1 MKAQLSLKL
10 MTNNYTNRGGIIDIM
25 TSELE
30 IFKNDKLVSIINVE
44 GEEAYKQLSIIL
56 LRDKICGIKSDVS
69 YYYDE
74 NGYLVIILTLKIK
87 DYIYR
92 YEFKGLDTVI

>member
-1 MKAQLSLKL
+1 
-10 MTNNYTNRGGIIDIM
+10 M
-25 TSELE
+25 TSALK
-30 IFKNDKLVSIINVE
+30 IFKNDKLVNIINI
-44 GEEAYKQLSIIL
+44 GELNALKQLSIIL
-56 LRDKICGIKSDVS
+56 LRDKILGIKSDVS

-92 YEFKGLDTVI
+92 YEYKGLEGVI

>member
-10 MTNNYTNRGGIIDIM
+10 MTNRGGIIDIM
-25 TSELE
+25 TSTLK
-30 IFKNDKLVSIINVE
+30 IYKNNDLVNTLNVE

-74 NGYLVIILTLKIK
+74 NGYLVVALTLKIK
-87 DYIYR
+87 DYTY
-92 YEFKGLDTVI
+92 YYVYNGLNGII